1 MKHQSLS
8 PLTPSLPFTIFI
20 FFIKTSTISCG
31 GSKYEACVP
40 QNCGNQTI
48 RYPFWIKNKQEPFCG
63 YPGFELNCQNNNYPI
78 LQTPNNNYTIQEIL
92 YRWQTLRLSNTAV
105 WNLKHD
111 CWPPISNVSLEVDN
125 FSVVSNGSDLYLLSN
140 CSSLGENLLEYRIG
154 CGEESRIGNG
164 GLAMFGN
171 DGNLGYGL
179 QSCQTEV
186 LAPVELVSGEV
197 IRDYLSVLRRG
208 FLVKW
213 RAPDCSTCED
223 SGGRCGF
230 DLVKLHFKCFCT
242 DRPHSARCHRSVESV
257 LSADSKYEAC
267 MPQNCGTGPNISY
280 PFWILDKSEDFCGA
294 KGFDVTCERNKPIYK
309 TSGAHYLIEDIS
321 YDNQLFHLVNVEV
334 LDTTC
339 FAPQQN
345 FSFDRSSLTFQS
357 FNSDLLFFYNCSAN
371 VSISYPKRVVT
382 CAFAANQ
389 TILNSFVTL
398 VPRGKHYGFNALVP
412 CESLVFA
419 PVELTEEN
427 SSVIVETQDYAKLL
441 TQGFSLE
448 WSGPSCANCRSSGG
462 TCGLNGSTVVCFC
475 PDGAH
480 SKHCNDVIPG
490 GVVLV
495 LSLLILTIRW
505 RKKRNNVS
513 YGISKNTSSDL
524 ERGSIYFG
532 VSVFSYTEL
541 EEATNNFDASKELG
555 DGGFGTVYHG
565 ILRDGREVAVKRL
578 YEHNYKRV
586 SQFMN
591 EVEILTRLHH
601 RNLVALY
608 GCTSRQSK
616 ELLLVYEFIPN
627 GTVADHLH
635 GDRAKDAPLTWP
647 IRMSIAIETAGA
659 LAYLH
664 ASDII
669 HRDVKTHN
677 ILVDDN
683 FCVKVADFG
692 LSRLFPT
699 NVTHV
704 STAPQGTPGYV
715 DPEYHQCY
723 QLTDK
728 SDVYSFGVVL
738 IELISSMPAVDIS
751 RRRHEINLAN
761 WAINRIQ
768 NHAFNDLIDP
778 SLGFQSDSSIERMA
792 QSVSEV
798 AFRCLQ
804 LEKEMRPTMEEVLEA
819 LKEIQEYKEEKS
831 EGEATG
837 KCMHPSPEGDHV
849 VLLKNSKVPPSPDSV
864 TGKFVSCSTTSF
876 SSG

>member
-20 FFIKTSTISCG
+20 FFIKTSTISSG
-31 GSKYEACVP
+31 DSNYEACVP

-63 YPGFELNCQNNNYPI
+63 FPGFELNCQNNNCPI

-92 YRWQTLRLSNTAV
+92 YRGQTLRLSNTAV

-111 CWPPISNVSLEVDN
+111 CWPPISNVSLEVDK

-154 CGEESRIGNG
+154 CGEESRHGNG
-164 GLAMFGN
+164 ALAMFGN

-179 QSCQTEV
+179 RSCQTEV
-186 LAPVELVSGEV
+186 LAPVELVSGDV

-213 RAPDCSTCED
+213 KAPNCGRCEE

-230 DLVKLHFKCFCT
+230 DLATDHFKCFCT
-242 DRPHSARCHRSVESV
+242 DRPHSVRCHRSGK
-257 LSADSKYEAC
+257 SKL
-267 MPQNCGTGPNISY
+267 NLILGT
-280 PFWILDKSEDFCGA
+280 
-294 KGFDVTCERNKPIYK
+294 
-309 TSGAHYLIEDIS
+309 
-321 YDNQLFHLVNVEV
+321 
-334 LDTTC
+334 
-339 FAPQQN
+339 
-345 FSFDRSSLTFQS
+345 
-357 FNSDLLFFYNCSAN
+357 
-371 VSISYPKRVVT
+371 
-382 CAFAANQ
+382 
-389 TILNSFVTL
+389 
-398 VPRGKHYGFNALVP
+398 
-412 CESLVFA
+412 
-419 PVELTEEN
+419 
-427 SSVIVETQDYAKLL
+427 
-441 TQGFSLE
+441 
-448 WSGPSCANCRSSGG
+448 
-462 TCGLNGSTVVCFC
+462 
-475 PDGAH
+475 
-480 SKHCNDVIPG
+480 VIPG

-495 LSLLILTIRW
+495 LSLLILTIGW
-505 RKKRNNVS
+505 RKKRNNVC
-513 YGISKNTSSDL
+513 YGISKNISSDL
-524 ERGSIYFG
+524 GRGSIYFG
-532 VSVFSYTEL
+532 VAVFSYTEL

-586 SQFMN
+586 TQFMN

-608 GCTSRQSK
+608 GCTSHQSK

-635 GDRAKDAPLTWP
+635 GDRAKDALLTWP

-677 ILVDDN
+677 ILLDEN

-751 RRRHEINLAN
+751 RHRHEINLAN

-768 NHAFNDLIDP
+768 NHAFNELIDP

-837 KCMHPSPEGDHV
+837 KRLHPSPESDHV

>member
-1 MKHQSLS
+1 MALH
-8 PLTPSLPFTIFI
+8 
-20 FFIKTSTISCG
+20 
-31 GSKYEACVP
+31 
-40 QNCGNQTI
+40 
-48 RYPFWIKNKQEPFCG
+48 
-63 YPGFELNCQNNNYPI
+63 
-78 LQTPNNNYTIQEIL
+78 
-92 YRWQTLRLSNTAV
+92 
-105 WNLKHD
+105 NLL
-111 CWPPISNVSLEVDN
+111 SLEV
-125 FSVVSNGSDLYLLSN
+125 FFHVVIHSVIFTIL
-140 CSSLGENLLEYRIG
+140 
-154 CGEESRIGNG
+154 
-164 GLAMFGN
+164 
-171 DGNLGYGL
+171 
-179 QSCQTEV
+179 
-186 LAPVELVSGEV
+186 
-197 IRDYLSVLRRG
+197 
-208 FLVKW
+208 
-213 RAPDCSTCED
+213 
-223 SGGRCGF
+223 
-230 DLVKLHFKCFCT
+230 
-242 DRPHSARCHRSVESV
+242 VESV

-267 MPQNCGTGPNISY
+267 VPQNCGTGPNISY
-280 PFWILDKSEDFCGA
+280 PFWILDKSEDFCRA
-294 KGFDVTCERNKPIYK
+294 KGFDVACERNKPIYK

-321 YDNQLFHLVNVEV
+321 YDNQSFHLVDVEV

-357 FNSDLLFFYNCSAN
+357 SNSDLLFFYNCSAN

-389 TILNSFVTL
+389 TILISFVAL

-448 WSGPSCANCRSSGG
+448 WSEPSCANCRSSGG

-505 RKKRNNVS
+505 RKKRNNVP

-578 YEHNYKRV
+578 YEHNYKKV
-586 SQFMN
+586 TQFMN

-608 GCTSRQSK
+608 GCTSCQSK

-635 GDRAKDAPLTWP
+635 
-647 IRMSIAIETAGA
+647 
-659 LAYLH
+659 
-664 ASDII
+664 
-669 HRDVKTHN
+669 
-677 ILVDDN
+677 
-683 FCVKVADFG
+683 
-692 LSRLFPT
+692 
-699 NVTHV
+699 
-704 STAPQGTPGYV
+704 
-715 DPEYHQCY
+715 
-723 QLTDK
+723 
-728 SDVYSFGVVL
+728 
-738 IELISSMPAVDIS
+738 VDIS
-751 RRRHEINLAN
+751 RRRQEINLAN

-768 NHAFNDLIDP
+768 NHAFNELIDP

-849 VLLKNSKVPPSPDSV
+849 VLLKNSKVLPSPDSV